1 MSRYAKELNIVHD
14 VQILHEAL
22 GIREICL
29 IVFRISGLL
38 LQTGIKHQLTP
49 REIAKF
55 YIRYDQPSLLEKIV
69 QQCVEHMREYYHEV
83 ERSWLE
89 MKSMERGNE
98 LSFQEKSLCRL
109 IMIMMIMM
117 MIGI

>member
-1 MSRYAKELNIVHD
+1 MSRYANELNIVHD
-14 VQILHEAL
+14 VQLLHEAL

-89 MKSMERGNE
+89 MKSVERDHE
-98 LSFQEKSLCRL
+98 LRFQEKSLCML
-109 IMIMMIMM
+109 LLSLKFKMMI
-117 MIGI
+117 I